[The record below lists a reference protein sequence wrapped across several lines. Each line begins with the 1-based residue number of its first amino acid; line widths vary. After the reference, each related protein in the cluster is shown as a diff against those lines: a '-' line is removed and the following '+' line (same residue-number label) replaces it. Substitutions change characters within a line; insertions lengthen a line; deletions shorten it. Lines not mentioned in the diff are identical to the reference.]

1 MGNKATRWLD
11 LHDRCVEL
19 RSLDEF
25 KEYRCKQ
32 TALVFYYNS
41 DERTYTWTKPEVILQ
56 HESLKFGEEQADESI
71 GDWER
76 VASKAEKLRQL
87 DDWLE
92 YRDTLTGTMFY
103 VNSEGRY
110 GGGAWEKPMKFVRSE
125 RRQYGWEILNTMTD
139 VEWKPIRR
147 RSKLMRT
154 IDPWDE
160 YRDDETGG
168 M

>member
-1 MGNKATRWLD
+1 MPDPLMSGSKEDINPLLSFID
-11 LHDRCVEL
+11 LL
-19 RSLDEF
+19 LLKPSTEF
-25 KEYRCKQ
+25 D
-32 TALVFYYNS
+32 L
-41 DERTYTWTKPEVILQ
+41 
-56 HESLKFGEEQADESI
+56 
-71 GDWER
+71 
-76 VASKAEKLRQL
+76 L